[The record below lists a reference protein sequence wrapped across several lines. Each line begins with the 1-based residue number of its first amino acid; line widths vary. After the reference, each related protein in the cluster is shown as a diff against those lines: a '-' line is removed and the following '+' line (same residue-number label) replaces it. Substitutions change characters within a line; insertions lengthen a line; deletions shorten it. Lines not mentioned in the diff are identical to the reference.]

1 VWRVLGSGTF
11 RSADGVEVSSFERL
25 GLKRHRGAR
34 TKKARPLVWKSSGRA
49 IQARFYA
56 ELTLLNW
63 SGKPGT
69 LRRNMIFDYALLQ
82 ETLRHGK
89 LYFTQLKNINLT
101 QQY

>member
-1 VWRVLGSGTF
+1 MIDAELPYCEQVVRRDSTIVPELLTSGYRCVYVSQRAANLKVWRVLGSGTF

-56 ELTLLNW
+56 ELTLLN
-63 SGKPGT
+63 
-69 LRRNMIFDYALLQ
+69 
-82 ETLRHGK
+82 
-89 LYFTQLKNINLT
+89 
-101 QQY
+101 